1 VFLDGEAAFVD
12 GDVVVADGFGCC
24 AWDVGV

>member
-1 VFLDGEAAFVD
+1 MFLDREAAFVD
-12 GDVVVADGFGCC
+12 GDDVVADGFGCC